1 MSLVFLLKNNQPW
14 SRVLIFYLFYSFFSD
29 LILDQLSI
37 KFFNSELYSFRV
49 FTIVEY
55 ISISLITFFISES
68 SRIRRLILF
77 FSLFFILSLIIDLS
91 TNSIENFDSLPT
103 GVESIL
109 ILFYCILILYE
120 QITTGKPLFS
130 FAVLF
135 SFSMILFFSGTFF
148 LFIMSQNNFENEE
161 FSVLYDYI
169 VAISKILMTLL
180 ISLGLLAN
188 RKIAPKHHRTLQN
201 I

>member
-1 MSLVFLLKNNQPW
+1 MV
-14 SRVLIFYLFYSFFSD
+14 
-29 LILDQLSI
+29 
-37 KFFNSELYSFRV
+37 
-49 FTIVEY
+49 
-55 ISISLITFFISES
+55 
-68 SRIRRLILF
+68 LILF
-77 FSLFFILSLIIDLS
+77 QKNKSLPVSILAFYFFYSIASDLFIHRLSLKFLNSEFYSYRIFTVVEFLCLATIVYKNLIFTGLKKVLLLSASLFFLSLVIDIS

-120 QITTGKPLFS
+120 QISTGKPLFS

>member
-1 MSLVFLLKNNQPW
+1 MV
-14 SRVLIFYLFYSFFSD
+14 
-29 LILDQLSI
+29 
-37 KFFNSELYSFRV
+37 
-49 FTIVEY
+49 
-55 ISISLITFFISES
+55 
-68 SRIRRLILF
+68 LILF
-77 FSLFFILSLIIDLS
+77 QKNKTIPLSVLAFYFFYSIASDLFIHRLSLKYLNSEFYSYRIFTVIEFLCLATIVYYSLILVRLKKILLFSAILFFLSLVIDIL
-91 TNSIENFDSLPT
+91 TNSIDNFDSLPT

-188 RKIAPKHHRTLQN
+188 RKIEAKHHRTLQN

>member
-14 SRVLIFYLFYSFFSD
+14 SRILIFYLFYSIFSD

-120 QITTGKPLFS
+120 QISTGKPLFS

>member
-14 SRVLIFYLFYSFFSD
+14 SRILIFYLFYSIFSD

-37 KFFNSELYSFRV
+37 KFFNTELYSFRV

-120 QITTGKPLFS
+120 QISTGKPLFS

>member
-14 SRVLIFYLFYSFFSD
+14 SRVLIFYLFYSIFSD

>member
-1 MSLVFLLKNNQPW
+1 MLLVFLLKNNQLW
-14 SRVLIFYLFYSFFSD
+14 GRILIFYLFYSIFSD
-29 LILDQLSI
+29 LILDQLSV
-37 KFFNSELYSFRV
+37 KYFQTELYSFRV
-49 FTIVEY
+49 FTVVEY
-55 ISISLITFFISES
+55 FSLSLISLLVTDS
-68 SRIRRLILF
+68 SRIKRKILL
-77 FSLFFILSLIIDLS
+77 FSFFFILSIIIDIS
-91 TNSIENFDSLPT
+91 TNSIDNFDSLPT

-109 ILFYCILILYE
+109 ILLYCILVLYE

-130 FAVLF
+130 FAVMF

-188 RKIAPKHHRTLQN
+188 RKIETKHHRTFQN

>member
-1 MSLVFLLKNNQPW
+1 MLLVFLLKNSQPW
-14 SRVLIFYLFYSFFSD
+14 SRILVFYLFYSIFSD
-29 LILDQLSI
+29 LILDQLSV
-37 KFFNSELYSFRV
+37 KYFSTELYSFRV
-49 FTIVEY
+49 FTIIEY
-55 ISISLITFFISES
+55 VSIAYITFIVSESTRIKKIITFFSI
-68 SRIRRLILF
+68 
-77 FSLFFILSLIIDLS
+77 FFILSLVIDLS
-91 TNSIENFDSLPT
+91 TNSIDNFDSLPT

-188 RKIAPKHHRTLQN
+188 RKIETKHHRTLQN